1 MYSLIILLRRLF
13 SLSYFIFLFLR
24 VLLKRVEVV
33 GWSMYPTFHNGD
45 TLFLFRFG
53 LIFHRINYA
62 DIVLVEGTTYTN
74 LPLIKRVVGTPGDVV
89 EFNEL
94 IVMVNGT
101 RILNGINDPNAYKS
115 SDLNRIVLTDYQYFV
130 IGDSEFS
137 DVTVLDSRGFGPV
150 HKDRIRY
157 KTVTRY

>member
-1 MYSLIILLRRLF
+1 MYALIILFRRLYAAT
-13 SLSYFIFLFLR
+13 YFILLILR
-24 VLLKRVEVV
+24 VLLKRVQVV

-45 TLFLFRFG
+45 TLFLYRFG
-53 LIFHRINYA
+53 LILHRINYG
-62 DIVLVEGTTYTN
+62 DIVLVEGITYTN

-94 IVMVNGT
+94 IVRVNGST
-101 RILNGINDPNAYKS
+101 ILNGSNDPNTYKS
-115 SDLNRIVLTDYQYFV
+115 SDLDKIVLSDYQYFV
-130 IGDSEFS
+130 VGDAEFS